1 VNTTSWFG
9 GAGLRL
15 KKIFDKNTSD
25 EQVMPTLPSKTQ
37 KVLRLISLA
46 TTQQWDD
53 MILNKVKAESYK
65 LK

>member
-1 VNTTSWFG
+1 
-9 GAGLRL
+9 LRL